1 MDDEG
6 RFTAEV
12 SDYAGRLVFDANNEI
27 VADLDKYHKLF
38 RSSLYTHKYPH
49 CWRTDVPIIYR
60 AMSAWFIDVPKIK
73 GQLLKAN
80 KEINWYP
87 SNVQDGATQEGQGS
101 IPDREFEHLGAS
113 DASVVVLRQIWAREL
128 RNLAQGISP
137 KQWSI
142 PPVRDASAEA

>member
-1 MDDEG
+1 MQGEAAEKY
-6 RFTAEV
+6 TA
-12 SDYAGRLVFDANNEI
+12 SRNQ
-27 VADLDKYHKLF
+27 ADLHPYDHTSEVTDQVLAGDL
-38 RSSLYTHKYPH
+38 SLE
-49 CWRTDVPIIYR
+49 DV
-60 AMSAWFIDVPKIK
+60 AGWNDFLTAS
-73 GQLLKAN
+73 L
-80 KEINWYP
+80 